1 MGPSEFAMLGLAA
14 LIIGALLFRLCMII
28 TSDQRASGEL
38 DEDSEFHSSM
48 RRWGY
53 LHDRREGGEL

>member
-1 MGPSEFAMLGLAA
+1 MGTSEFAMLGFAA
-14 LIIGALLFRLCMII
+14 LTIGVLLFRLCVII
-28 TSDQRASGEL
+28 VSYQHGSTEV